1 MSRDKQTEIEEMRL
15 AISEKQSRGFLEI
28 PPESKG
34 CSNGELA
41 EHLIVNKGY
50 VKATDVAEE
59 IFAEIE
65 ELTASVYNDFM
76 FNRDGVGMNA
86 HYVVQFSEELDIA
99 IAELKK
105 KYTEE
110 K

>member
-1 MSRDKQTEIEEMRL
+1 MSRKKQTEIEEMRL

-50 VKATDVAEE
+50 VKTTDVAEE

-65 ELTASVYNDFM
+65 KRFMYRTNDAYKGDIFIDSVDF
-76 FNRDGVGMNA
+76 
-86 HYVVQFSEELDIA
+86 
-99 IAELKK
+99 AELKK
-105 KYTEE
+105 RYTEGGE
-110 K
+110 